1 MNLKNNKKLYI
12 YFGTGIGAMVL
23 IIIII
28 LIISILSGGRLSYS
42 ALENKINKV
51 ALNYALDRK
60 DILPIAGEETTI
72 EYQSLVDAKKIKP
85 INEMLKDK
93 TAECN
98 VTIKIKNNNE
108 HYLAISSLDCG
119 EKYQTTTI
127 KNKILKDNKIV
138 SSSYGLYNINNEYV
152 FRGEQVNNFVKFNNK
167 LWRIVKITNNGDL
180 RLIEVSRNENYV
192 WDDRYNSER
201 DTNTG
206 INDYRVSRMRDTLN
220 DIYQKDFNDSAKAY
234 ITKQNVCLGKRDSES
249 TDNSGNIECSD
260 ILENQY
266 ISLLQANEFN
276 IASIDTN
283 CKELTDS
290 ACTNY
295 NYMANFDKTFWSITA
310 DSYKSDKVYKISSN
324 VISSTASTKSY
335 IKIVIHI
342 DGDITVSDGDG
353 SESNPYI
360 IKTA

>member
-98 VTIKIKNNNE
+98 VTIKVKNNND

-353 SESNPYI
+353 SENNPYI